1 MEECDEGVASELSSE
16 TLQALL
22 EFDRKQGA
30 VSLSHVTDLLLP
42 EEEEEEV
49 AEMPSEDWVTVW
61 LDLSGRCTP
70 ILACQGCCDSNMS
83 PCEMLKLKQ

>member
-1 MEECDEGVASELSSE
+1 MEECDGGVASELSSE

-22 EFDRKQGA
+22 EFERKQGA
-30 VSLSHVTDLLLP
+30 VNLSHVTDLLLP

-61 LDLSGRCTP
+61 CWISLVDVHPFWRAMCVVIPTCHLVIR
-70 ILACQGCCDSNMS
+70 
-83 PCEMLKLKQ
+83 